1 MRSLLSALPLATLC
15 YYHDF
20 YCHLRS
26 LRSHLGSRPVGR
38 GPPAS
43 LLGLIGRWHREDR
56 SCPDARR
63 KEGAREEEGRATA
76 AAPEEGGRAT
86 AAAPPSSKVQGHPS
100 NSIGDNRVGDTSDTT
115 TSFDSRPQQESCQ
128 HPRFKMEAGKA
139 GSRAGRP
146 ARNYSGDDQPIV
158 DFFHKH
164 LLEIKNRRDKK
175 RSSPYHIFRQNN
187 ISRRVGSRNRH
198 IRSGQRHGFA
208 QQQLAIRRAAVDPLL
223 PSMESPE

>member
-1 MRSLLSALPLATLC
+1 MWEELDAKLRIAALWRCAWEKEKENNYDYYYYYYYCHLRSLLCALPLATLC

-43 LLGLIGRWHREDR
+43 LLGLIGRWRREDR

-115 TSFDSRPQQESCQ
+115 RVGDISDTGRAPVQHSRPATS
-128 HPRFKMEAGKA
+128 AT
-139 GSRAGRP
+139 P
-146 ARNYSGDDQPIV
+146 A
-158 DFFHKH
+158 
-164 LLEIKNRRDKK
+164 
-175 RSSPYHIFRQNN
+175 
-187 ISRRVGSRNRH
+187 
-198 IRSGQRHGFA
+198 A
-208 QQQLAIRRAAVDPLL
+208 
-223 PSMESPE
+223 

>member
-100 NSIGDNRVGDTSDTT
+100 NSIGDNRVGDTSDATRVGDMT
-115 TSFDSRPQQESCQ
+115 PAALPLPSVLPQSPLEDPGSCQ
-128 HPRFKMEAGKA
+128 RGAHPQTR
-139 GSRAGRP
+139 
-146 ARNYSGDDQPIV
+146 
-158 DFFHKH
+158 
-164 LLEIKNRRDKK
+164 NRRLSSGARQSKK
-175 RSSPYHIFRQNN
+175 LTRTYVYICAYVC
-187 ISRRVGSRNRH
+187 I
-198 IRSGQRHGFA
+198 
-208 QQQLAIRRAAVDPLL
+208 
-223 PSMESPE
+223 